1 MISKKNEINEKQ
13 GQSIEFA
20 PVFGTEKLDNL
31 LFLRIIKM
39 QMICKYNL
47 IANTNKLQKVK

>member
-13 GQSIEFA
+13 GQSIEIA
-20 PVFGTEKLDNL
+20 LVFCTEKLDNL

>member
-20 PVFGTEKLDNL
+20 PVFV
-31 LFLRIIKM
+31 
-39 QMICKYNL
+39 
-47 IANTNKLQKVK
+47 QKSLTIYYFCV